1 MMLDD
6 LLFYRVGVTRKSRR
20 YGGARK
26 RTDQRCIMLREMSY
40 HAPTAKC
47 FASLCEVHN
56 YLLPSTSGRHG
67 AMPDLP
73 RKPRVPQDTSMMNDS
88 ADMTL

>member
-6 LLFYRVGVTRKSRR
+6 LLLYRVGVTKKSRR
-20 YGGARK
+20 NGGARK

-40 HAPTAKC
+40 HAPAAKR
-47 FASLCEVHN
+47 FASLCAAYN
-56 YLLPSTSGRHG
+56 DLPPSTGGRHG

-73 RKPRVPQDTSMMNDS
+73 KKPRVPQGTSMMTDS